1 MVETTVET
9 IVCTQRE
16 PGGKGPARRA
26 RRAGMV
32 PAIIYG
38 GAEAPITLTLE
49 RRLLAQ
55 ALGDPRFFIRLVDL
69 EVSGAKHRVLPRDV
83 QFDPVSDQPLHVDF
97 LRFDPNK
104 RIAVAVPVRFEN
116 ERESVGIK
124 RGGILNVVRHEVEVY
139 CTADSIPSEL
149 VADLDGLD
157 IGDSV
162 HASSIPLPEG
172 IAFVITERDFTV
184 ATVAPPTVL
193 VEETDEAAEEGEEGA
208 DADAAE
214 GEAGAEAEAEE

>member
-1 MVETTVET
+1 MAETTVET

-26 RRAGMV
+26 RRDGMV
-32 PAIIYG
+32 PGIIYG
-38 GAEAPITLTLE
+38 GAESPIALTLE
-49 RRLLAQ
+49 RRLLSQ
-55 ALGDPRFFIRLVDL
+55 ALNDPRFFIRLVDI
-69 EVSGAKHRVLPRDV
+69 EVGGAKHRVLPREV

-97 LRFDPNK
+97 LRFDPHK
-104 RIAVAVPVRFEN
+104 TIAVAVPVRFDN

-124 RGGILNVVRHEVEVY
+124 RGGILNVVRHEVEVH

-162 HASSIPLPEG
+162 HASGIPLPEG
-172 IAFVITERDFTV
+172 VTFVITDRDFTV

-193 VEETDEAAEEGEEGA
+193 VEETDEAPEEGEEGA
-208 DADAAE
+208 AADAAE
-214 GEAGAEAEAEE
+214 GEAEGEAEE